1 MELEFGK
8 MRCLDGGRSW
18 LEVMLGCSG
27 EWMML
32 MGNRTLVAGI
42 RRTLY
47 TLYLLLKGRFLRI
60 VAVTIALML
69 LYCPAGIVSL
79 SHGNNS
85 TISCTSQVLVN

>member
-1 MELEFGK
+1 MAVKDGIGIWKDEVFGRWKELVGS
-8 MRCLDGGRSW
+8 DAW
-18 LEVMLGCSG
+18 LF
-27 EWMML
+27 
-32 MGNRTLVAGI
+32 
-42 RRTLY
+42 LY